1 MTTIGRAQSMSVAA
15 RHVAFSVPGAP
26 EQVDEFTCC
35 SCLLAQHRSQPTRQ
49 AGPVGYGTEC
59 ES

>member
-1 MTTIGRAQSMSVAA
+1 MAA

-26 EQVDEFTCC
+26 EQVDEFICC
-35 SCLLAQHRSQPTRQ
+35 SCLLAQHRSQLTRQ
-49 AGPVGYGTEC
+49 AGAVCYGTEC